1 MTPEEIRA
9 AARKELAR
17 RELQR
22 RQESAPAPAAEP
34 QDENWRDSW
43 VGSFV
48 RGLRDVP
55 DAGAELLLQ
64 GLVKMTPEG
73 SGDRKFFEE
82 QLAEVQGINREA
94 EREFRE
100 EWRPGMDPEAI
111 DWGRVGG
118 NVAAT
123 LPLAAVVPGGAA
135 ATIPARMGQA
145 SLVGGGTA
153 ALQPVG
159 EGEEFWP
166 TKGEQVALGMALGP
180 VGERLG
186 AAASRVISP
195 ASTKAV
201 QALRQMG
208 VVPTPGQAGG
218 AFSKAIEERL
228 ASLPITGEVIRGAQ
242 QRALDQFN
250 LGAINHALRFA
261 GMKLPAGAK
270 AGHKAVETAGKMIS
284 KGYDDLIPNMKAAL
298 DQTFQSDAR
307 GIAQRATDELTE
319 DALNVFR
326 KQVDKIGRIA
336 GQNRGFVPGK
346 EAKTIIS
353 DLGRR
358 SRDLMKSQDV
368 MQRELGALFGD
379 LKGAFSNALQRG
391 STPEQAAA
399 LRGLDRAYGANL
411 RTTVAAARQGAKEG
425 VFTPAQLR
433 SAARELDPTMRKG
446 GFARGTA
453 PMQDIA
459 EMGQEVIGRELPTSG
474 TAERLMAG
482 TALFGGAYIDPVMAA
497 SALAPALAYTP
508 GRLGGQNL
516 LANLI
521 AGRQGPAFKAAGQ
534 AVREAAPALAAP
546 AGVAAGQLP
555 AR

>member
-1 MTPEEIRA
+1 MP
-9 AARKELAR
+9 KDLLAPQNQPQD
-17 RELQR
+17 LLAGQ
-22 RQESAPAPAAEP
+22 APARAPTPPEGG
-34 QDENWRDSW
+34 ENWRDSW

-73 SGDRKFFEE
+73 SGDNKFFSE
-82 QLAEVQGINREA
+82 QLEHVQGINREA

-135 ATIPARMGQA
+135 TTIPSRIAQA
-145 SLVGGGTA
+145 SAIGGSTA
-153 ALQPVG
+153 ALQPVP

-166 TKGEQVALGMALGP
+166 TKGEQVALGAALGP

-186 AAASRVISP
+186 AGAARVLSP
-195 ASTKAV
+195 LSSQAV

-208 VVPTPGQAGG
+208 VTPTVGQAGG
-218 AFSKAIEERL
+218 TVSKAIEERL

-242 QRALDQFN
+242 KRALDQFN

-261 GMKLPAGAK
+261 GMKLPVGAK
-270 AGHKAVETAGKMIS
+270 AGHEAIESAGNMLS
-284 KGYDDLIPNMKAAL
+284 KGYDDLIPQMKAAV
-298 DQTFQSDAR
+298 DIPF
-307 GIAQRATDELTE
+307 AQDIQRIGQLAD
-319 DALNVFR
+319 DALVGDTLSAFN
-326 KQVDKIGRIA
+326 KQLLKVAQMAKGAKGSIPGVD
-336 GQNRGFVPGK
+336 
-346 EAKTIIS
+346 AKKIIS

-368 MQRELGALFGD
+368 AQRELGGLFGD

-399 LRGLDRAYGANL
+399 LRGLDKAYGANL
-411 RTTVAAARQGAKEG
+411 RTTVAAARQGATTEG
-425 VFTPAQLR
+425 VFTPAQLK
-433 SAARELDPTMRKG
+433 SAVRQLDPTMRKG
-446 GFARGTA
+446 AFARGTA

-459 EMGQEVIGRELPTSG
+459 AMGQEVIGRELPTSG

-497 SALAPALAYTP
+497 TALAPAAAYTP
-508 GRLGGQNL
+508 GRFGGQNL
-516 LANLI
+516 LASLI
-521 AGRQGPAFKAAGQ
+521 AGRQGPAFQSAAQ
-534 AVREAAPALAAP
+534 AVREASPALAAG
-546 AGVAAGQLP
+546 AGAAAGTLAP
-555 AR
+555 R